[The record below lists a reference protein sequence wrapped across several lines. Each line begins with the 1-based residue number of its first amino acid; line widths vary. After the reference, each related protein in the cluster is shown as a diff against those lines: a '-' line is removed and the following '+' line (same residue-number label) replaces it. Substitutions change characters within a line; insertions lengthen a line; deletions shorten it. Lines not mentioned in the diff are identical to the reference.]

1 MEHAQRAFGAHRA
14 RLEDAALANRN
25 VDMSTHKIVNAYIA
39 SNTVAR
45 DAQALTPGDV
55 NAAIYHVAQVCEVT
69 PDFLRSLLLV
79 HLPAFERYEARI
91 AHCYAADMRYVNYN
105 QNEPISPSN
114 PYPPWGGL
122 FSAEEWGKAIRGFDP
137 IKPLAEGAQ
146 AVKEGAANIAEGVGS
161 AVTVAKYGLYA
172 VAALAIAAML
182 FLFYNVYKSGQAV
195 SSVVLKSLTTDDGRL
210 DASSI
215 GKFAAMTTPAGRT
228 GVIALSA
235 LENIKH
241 DARCVCDACADASK
255 TGFSRSA
262 PGPVARDFYVTPS
275 TRVSLKPLPAGEY
288 GRTYLDTRPFVVEV
302 ASDVNPERQRLAMVH
317 ELLHVYDETH
327 KLGISHEE
335 LHGLAYYILSEVI
348 PGVTELDNIVG

>member
-14 RLEDAALANRN
+14 RLEDAALADRN
-25 VDMSTHKIVNAYIA
+25 VDMSTHKIVGAYIA
-39 SNTVAR
+39 ANTVAR
-45 DAQALTPGDV
+45 DHEVVTPGEID
-55 NAAIYHVAQVCEVT
+55 AAIYHVSKVCEVT

-79 HLPAFERYEARI
+79 HLPAFERYESSI
-91 AHCYAADMRYVNYN
+91 AHCYASDVATPVAF
-105 QNEPISPSN
+105 SWN
-114 PYPPWGGL
+114 PLKG
-122 FSAEEWGKAIRGFDP
+122 AEELG
-137 IKPLAEGAQ
+137 GAV
-146 AVKEGAANIAEGVGS
+146 ASGARSVVEGVQTAGS
-161 AVTVAKYGLYA
+161 VVKYGLYA
-172 VAALAIAAML
+172 VAALAFAAVLML
-182 FLFYNVYKSGQAV
+182 MYGVYKTGSAAGNLV
-195 SSVVLKSLTTDDGRL
+195 FKSISTDDGRL
-210 DASSI
+210 DVASI
-215 GKFAAMTTPAGRT
+215 AKLAALVTPAGRVGT
-228 GVIALSA
+228 IALST

-262 PGPVARDFYVTPS
+262 PGPIARDFYVTPS
-275 TRVSLKPLPAGEY
+275 TRVSLKPLPEGEY

-348 PGVTELDNIVG
+348 PGVTQLDNIVG